1 MILGRDYVMGFRRSL
16 TIDLSLSRLVFL
28 AWCLHLRDRGGDV
41 GCNVSSLCGAY
52 LLGGTVKP
60 HVRRTCWHTLR
71 PLKAKA

>member
-1 MILGRDYVMGFRRSL
+1 MGFGKSL

-52 LLGGTVKP
+52 LLETP
-60 HVRRTCWHTLR
+60 RTENLLAHPTSFES
-71 PLKAKA
+71 